1 MGSNEEII
9 KKVLAE
15 YELLRTKAE
24 NMRDKR
30 VEEIY
35 AACPRLKE
43 IKAEINRAGFE
54 NLSNIMKNPQ
64 NSKAFNEAFEKKIKQ
79 LESEKEALLIK
90 NNIQSDFEKPSYA
103 CSACCD
109 TGYVGNEKCDCFKEK
124 LVKAAYEKSNL
135 GKMIKE
141 HSFENFSL
149 DYYSLRRKSTDEMS
163 ERENMSEILEECKT
177 FCKNFD
183 AEEKNL
189 LFIGKPGLG
198 KTFLSDCIAN
208 ELLKQGKNVIYTRAT
223 SLFSAYEDYR
233 FGRKSDGFDQNKF
246 YNADLLIIDDLG
258 TENITKSG
266 VSFFFDL
273 MNERLDRSKKII
285 INSNFT
291 MSEIS
296 KTYSAR
302 ITSRFYEHFR
312 ILHFTGEDIRIQKL
326 KRS

>member
-1 MGSNEEII
+1 MGYNEEII

-15 YELLRTKAE
+15 YEILRTKAE
-24 NMRDKR
+24 NIRDR
-30 VEEIY
+30 NVEKIY
-35 AACPRLKE
+35 EKYPRLKE
-43 IKAEINRAGFE
+43 IKNEINKVGFE
-54 NLSNIMKNPQ
+54 NLSNIMKNPEK
-64 NSKAFNEAFEKKIKQ
+64 SESFNKDFKKRIKE
-79 LESEKEALLIK
+79 LEEERKIFLSE
-90 NNIQSDFEKPSYA
+90 NNIPSDFEKPKYS
-103 CSACCD
+103 CEKCGD
-109 TGYVGNEKCDCFKEK
+109 TGYAGNEKCECFKQK
-124 LVKAAYEKSNL
+124 LIKAAYEKSNL
-135 GKMIKE
+135 GKMISK

-149 DYYSLRRKSTDEMS
+149 EYYSLRRKNGEEIS

-177 FCKNFD
+177 FCENFEK
-183 AEEKNL
+183 EEKNL

-208 ELLKQGKNVIYTRAT
+208 EILNQGKNVIYVRAT

-233 FGRKSDGFDQNKF
+233 FGRKTEGFDYNKF

-273 MNERLDRSKKII
+273 INERLDRNKKII
-285 INSNFT
+285 INSNFS

-326 KRS
+326 TRG